1 MMRPTPSI
9 HARTPFYLQCSE
21 FYKRHYAQISHA
33 PPDRSAVMCARKR
46 YCRDSRGYMPRTRRR
61 VLHGGRL
68 SHPSRA
74 KPYLRVSR
82 HIFCVL
88 SRQQNITLLPSGG
101 RHRAR
106 GGEARRATAQ
116 IASASGIKTAPSAFA
131 EGASRYNLHCRR
143 ISVIAGRCY
152 CRTFEY
158 LYEVVYAV
166 KVVR

>member
-1 MMRPTPSI
+1 M
-9 HARTPFYLQCSE
+9 
-21 FYKRHYAQISHA
+21 
-33 PPDRSAVMCARKR
+33 
-46 YCRDSRGYMPRTRRR
+46 
-61 VLHGGRL
+61 

-74 KPYLRVSR
+74 KPSYALVGIS
-82 HIFCVL
+82 FCVL
-88 SRQQNITLLPSGG
+88 SRQQNITLLSSGADTE
-101 RHRAR
+101 RR
-106 GGEARRATAQ
+106 GARRATAP
-116 IASASGIKTAPSAFA
+116 ITSASGIKTAPSAFA